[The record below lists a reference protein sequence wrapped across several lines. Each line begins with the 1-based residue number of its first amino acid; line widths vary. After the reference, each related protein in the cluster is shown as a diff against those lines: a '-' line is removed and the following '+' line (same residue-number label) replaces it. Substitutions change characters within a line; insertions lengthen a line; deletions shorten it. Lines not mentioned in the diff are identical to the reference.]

1 MWFCQTEKAK
11 KQMEICNQNKC
22 PGCYKC
28 IWIEESSNAM
38 EEYGT
43 VIETPEEQHPLHDLV
58 IEKFNGVEIS

>member
-1 MWFCQTEKAK
+1 MWFCQTKEAK
-11 KQMEICNQNKC
+11 KQIKICEKNKC

-43 VIETPEEQHPLHDLV
+43 VVEVSEKQHPLHDLI